1 MDFCWEDSETG
12 CICGHGCEPPEWM
25 FNEQP
30 KTRPV
35 LPHTFGREDPA
46 TLTREQRRTQAK
58 SLKRRGRP
66 YKVQAK

>member
-1 MDFCWEDSETG
+1 
-12 CICGHGCEPPEWM
+12 M